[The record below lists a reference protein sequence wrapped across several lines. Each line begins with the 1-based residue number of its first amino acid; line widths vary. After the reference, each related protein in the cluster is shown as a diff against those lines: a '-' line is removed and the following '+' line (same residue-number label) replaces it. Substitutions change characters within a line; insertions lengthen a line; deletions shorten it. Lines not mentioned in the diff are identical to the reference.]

1 MADAPPP
8 ADATPPASVRDLLR
22 PDGAVARRLD
32 GYEERPQQLELAT
45 AVESALRDR
54 HHLVAEAGTG
64 VGKSF
69 AYLLPA
75 VLHADRNQGR
85 GPVIV
90 STRTIA
96 LQQQLDTQDLPF
108 LRAVLPIEFSA
119 VTAVGRNNYLCL
131 RRMHNAEKDRG
142 VFEDRRMQSEL
153 ERVVGWS
160 MDTREGTRMDLP
172 RTVDELVWEEVR
184 AESGN
189 CLHRA
194 CPHFDPCHYQRGRR
208 RMGSAQI
215 LVVNHSLYMADLAL
229 RMAGTSYLPD
239 HEVVIFDE
247 AHHLERVATESL
259 GLRFAPTTVGW
270 HLRRLY
276 SRKNRNS
283 LLARYGTPQ
292 SLVLVREAWML
303 AEQFFA
309 DLQQRLDASGSRDGI
324 ALHDEVLV
332 TPLNDVLV
340 ALAEEVTTR
349 AASVTKV
356 DHKMELMTR
365 ASGLQSLNASV
376 RRLCRPDADGMVRWI
391 EPGRRGPSLRA
402 APLDVSQA
410 LREHLFQRTTAI
422 LTSATM
428 GPAEDDA
435 FSWLRNKLG
444 IDEADTARLG
454 SPFDYKRNVE
464 IVLEEAMPDPAR
476 EASSFLEE
484 SAERIE
490 RHVVDNAG
498 RALVL
503 CTSWAAVRRLSEALA
518 APLATAGIELLVQ
531 GEQPLTRLLERKREA
546 PCSVLVGT
554 DSLWEG
560 IDLRGDALTLVIV
573 TRLPFANPGH
583 PLTVARMRAIQQRG
597 GQPFADHSLPEAV
610 LRFRQGIGRLIRS
623 STDRGRIVVLD
634 PRIRSKPYGRN
645 FLRALPETAQ
655 EPL

>member
-1 MADAPPP
+1 MADDPPP
-8 ADATPPASVRDLLR
+8 APSTHSVRDLLR
-22 PDGAVARRLD
+22 ADGAVGRRLE
-32 GYEERPQQLELAT
+32 GYEERPQQLALAT
-45 AVESALRDR
+45 AVERALRDR

-85 GPVIV
+85 GPVIL

-108 LRAVLPIEFSA
+108 LRAVLPVEFSA

-131 RRMHNAEKDRG
+131 RRMHNAENDRG
-142 VFEDRRMQSEL
+142 IFEDRMLRSDL

-160 MDTREGTRMDLP
+160 MDTHEGTRMDLP
-172 RTVDELVWEEVR
+172 QTVDERVWEEVR

-194 CPHFDPCHYQRGRR
+194 CPHFEPCHYQRGRR
-208 RMGSAQI
+208 RMASAQI
-215 LVVNHSLYMADLAL
+215 LVVNHALYMADLAL

-309 DLQQRLDASGSRDGI
+309 DLQQRLDESGARDGL
-324 ALHDEVLV
+324 ALHDEVLT
-332 TPLNDVLV
+332 TPLLDVLL
-340 ALAEEVTTR
+340 ALNEDITAR

-365 ASGLQSLNASV
+365 ARGLQTLHATV
-376 RRLCRPDADGMVRWI
+376 RGLCRNDAEGMVRWI

-410 LREHLFQRTTAI
+410 LRDHLFARTTAI

-428 GPAEDDA
+428 GPADDDG
-435 FSWLRNKLG
+435 FVWLRKKLG
-444 IDEADTARLG
+444 IDEAETARLG
-454 SPFDYKRNVE
+454 SPFDYERSVE
-464 IVLEEAMPDPAR
+464 VVLEEAMPDPAR
-476 EASSFLEE
+476 EAASFLDE

-490 RHVVDNAG
+490 RHVLDNGG

-503 CTSWAAVRRLSEALA
+503 CTSWAAVRRLAQALA
-518 APLATAGIELLVQ
+518 APCAEAGIELLVQ
-531 GEQPLTRLLERKREA
+531 GEQPLQRLLERKRAA
-546 PCSVLVGT
+546 PRSVLIGT

-560 IDLRGDALTLVIV
+560 IDLRGDALTLVVV

-583 PLTVARMRAIQQRG
+583 PLTVARMRAIQERG
-597 GQPFADHSLPEAV
+597 GQPFADHSLPEAL

-634 PRIRSKPYGRN
+634 PRIRSKPYGRE
-645 FLRALPETAQ
+645 FLRALPDTVREAR
-655 EPL
+655 